1 MIKFFMRKIT
11 YRGFDK
17 KLQDILFE
25 LDKQL
30 IIKFY
35 CSVLFFTSTLLIY
48 ATIAFFLNT
57 QMQLYTLEVLLYIL
71 GLFIVMFKFPHIV
84 FKLPMLIAERIFFLM
99 YTVKGKAISKKDFQI
114 IKQVDEIAYSIISR
128 QKCRGICYAVCFNI
142 CKDLKKGAIQFLAIK
157 DFVAKEGEEPY
168 VIHVLYINNGWA
180 FDTFSSR
187 QYPIDKIHEMYQA
200 IVYKNFSFYDIKDK
214 SFIQFREEFRPEISK
229 WCSQNDCSAF
239 TRSSF

>member
-1 MIKFFMRKIT
+1 MIKFLMRKTT

-17 KLQDILFE
+17 KLQDLLFD
-25 LDKQL
+25 LDRHL

-35 CSVLFFTSTLLIY
+35 CSVLCITSTLLIY

-71 GLFIVMFKFPHIV
+71 GLFIVMFKFPNII
-84 FKLPMLIAERIFFLM
+84 FKLPMLLAERIFFLM

-142 CKDLKKGAIQFLAIK
+142 CQD
-157 DFVAKEGEEPY
+157 
-168 VIHVLYINNGWA
+168 
-180 FDTFSSR
+180 
-187 QYPIDKIHEMYQA
+187 
-200 IVYKNFSFYDIKDK
+200 
-214 SFIQFREEFRPEISK
+214 
-229 WCSQNDCSAF
+229 
-239 TRSSF
+239 

>member
-1 MIKFFMRKIT
+1 MIKFLMRKTT

-17 KLQDILFE
+17 KLQDLLFD
-25 LDKQL
+25 LDRHL

-35 CSVLFFTSTLLIY
+35 CSVLYITSPLLIY

-57 QMQLYTLEVLLYIL
+57 QMQLYILEVLLYIL
-71 GLFIVMFKFPHIV
+71 GLFIVMFKFPNIV

-142 CKDLKKGAIQFLAIK
+142 
-157 DFVAKEGEEPY
+157 
-168 VIHVLYINNGWA
+168 
-180 FDTFSSR
+180 
-187 QYPIDKIHEMYQA
+187 
-200 IVYKNFSFYDIKDK
+200 
-214 SFIQFREEFRPEISK
+214 
-229 WCSQNDCSAF
+229 
-239 TRSSF
+239 

>member
-71 GLFIVMFKFPHIV
+71 GLFIVMFKFPNIV

-114 IKQVDEIAYSIISR
+114 I
-128 QKCRGICYAVCFNI
+128 
-142 CKDLKKGAIQFLAIK
+142 
-157 DFVAKEGEEPY
+157 
-168 VIHVLYINNGWA
+168 
-180 FDTFSSR
+180 
-187 QYPIDKIHEMYQA
+187 
-200 IVYKNFSFYDIKDK
+200 
-214 SFIQFREEFRPEISK
+214 
-229 WCSQNDCSAF
+229 
-239 TRSSF
+239 

>member
-71 GLFIVMFKFPHIV
+71 GLFIVMFKFPNIV

-142 CKDLKKGAIQFLAIK
+142 CKDLKK
-157 DFVAKEGEEPY
+157 V
-168 VIHVLYINNGWA
+168 
-180 FDTFSSR
+180 
-187 QYPIDKIHEMYQA
+187 QY
-200 IVYKNFSFYDIKDK
+200 NF
-214 SFIQFREEFRPEISK
+214 
-229 WCSQNDCSAF
+229 
-239 TRSSF
+239 